1 MALPSLWVM
10 ADSVFHCRVAS
21 KKATRA
27 YHFESLKD
35 GLRSDKPAVLTA
47 PVEIRESRM
56 SIYDHLEFR
65 HLKYIMAVA
74 EEGSFTKAAE
84 RVHVVQSNLSKQIS
98 EIEDLYSVTLFK
110 RGNRGGATLTESGQ
124 SLYNFARQLVDLR
137 EEAVNSIQAVQQI
150 SSRPFRLGFSQYV
163 EHLVLQTVSR
173 AYRELFPKGEV
184 VAEGD
189 DTDVL
194 LDRVQK
200 GELDAALVTLPLGL
214 EGLCEQPVM
223 HERMVVLICKDDALA
238 TKEDLSVEDL
248 NNRLAIFSDPRHH
261 PSAHARLLEM
271 LEDQSIHPKV
281 MAPNFNFEH
290 IQYLVSEHMCI
301 ALIREN
307 EVLRDSLTTRPIR
320 GVSWTID
327 SAIVFRPN
335 DKRGALSL
343 LLRDLT
349 RRFPVADAKLR
360 KKPPQSASAETLP
373 FDIPKKKAS

>member
-1 MALPSLWVM
+1 
-10 ADSVFHCRVAS
+10 
-21 KKATRA
+21 
-27 YHFESLKD
+27 
-35 GLRSDKPAVLTA
+35 
-47 PVEIRESRM
+47 M

-65 HLKYIMAVA
+65 HLRYIIAVA

-98 EIEDLYSVTLFK
+98 EIEDLYNVTLFK
-110 RGNRGGATLTESGQ
+110 RGNRGGATLTEAGQ
-124 SLYNFARQLVDLR
+124 SLYNFSQQLVDLR
-137 EEAVNSIQAVQQI
+137 EEAVNSLQAVQQI

-189 DTDVL
+189 DTDL
-194 LDRVQK
+194 LLRRVQK
-200 GELDAALVTLPLGL
+200 GELDAALVTLPLSF
-214 EGLCEQPVM
+214 EGLCAQPVM
-223 HERMVVLICKDDALA
+223 HERMVVLLCKDDALA
-238 TKEDLSVEDL
+238 AKDELSAEALDH
-248 NNRLAIFSDPRHH
+248 RLAIFSDPRHH

-271 LEDQSIHPKV
+271 LEQESIHPKV
-281 MAPNFNFEH
+281 MAPNFNLEH
-290 IQYLVSEHMCI
+290 IQYLVSEHMCM

-307 EVLRDSLTTRPIR
+307 EVLRDSLTTRPIK

-327 SAIVFRPN
+327 SAIVYRPN

-349 RRFPVADAKLR
+349 RRFPVADAKPR
-360 KKPPQSASAETLP
+360 KKPPQSDISAALP
-373 FDIPKKKAS
+373 FDLPKKKAS